1 MTRGNNKDDATTA
14 KALKADSVT
23 KDKQTKPKSI
33 AILRRLWKDAMEDKY
48 SLLIGLLA
56 MIGSA
61 AANQAVPRMLGNLL
75 DQKSNQ
81 MHTMN
86 SHNYDTV
93 TGIRTP
99 SSLLLLVLGGG
110 LSSFLRTTLL
120 RRVQNS
126 LICKRRSE
134 LFASLLSRNVEWFHL
149 NEKDTQNNDNEKVF
163 KLDTSPASLQDI
175 LTNDV
180 IAMAETITSTLAN
193 TLRSLSSVMFGTIN
207 MCLIDAKLMGV
218 SLSVV
223 PLIGSA
229 GYVLRKHQTKWTKQ
243 QHSLAMQAQN
253 FANERMEHVATVKIS
268 SREMDEIK
276 THSKIMQE
284 YQVLGQRASL
294 AQGVVMGFMF
304 GSTALALGLVFG
316 TGGRNVKEGRLTYG
330 QLDSMVMYSG
340 LVGLG
345 TNGFMRG
352 WSQLMQGLV
361 CAERV
366 YDLMDSTSN
375 DEGVME
381 SSGKQQETKITVE
394 ANAIQEMEVT
404 NATFSYASNPN
415 VPVLK
420 NVSLSIERGQVVAL
434 VGKNGSGKSTLAS
447 LLVALYQAQSG
458 TVVCKT
464 QTAEVDLNTLDRT
477 NQSQIVQLVPQQPA
491 LFEMSVWDNVTYT
504 NTAATKEQVEQ
515 ALIAANCKNFV
526 SKLTDGVQY
535 NVGRNGCKL
544 SGGQKQRLA
553 LARALLSNPAL
564 LILDEPNSSMDAEGD
579 TAVCDAV
586 KACRDGSADETRGLL
601 LITHRQS
608 SLALADTIVV
618 LKDGVIVERGSYKD
632 LSGNKDSELCQLM
645 PDLQTE

>member
-1 MTRGNNKDDATTA
+1 M
-14 KALKADSVT
+14 
-23 KDKQTKPKSI
+23 
-33 AILRRLWKDAMEDKY
+33 ILNFLP
-48 SLLIGLLA
+48 LFGIHTFT
-56 MIGSA
+56 
-61 AANQAVPRMLGNLL
+61 AVPRMLGNLL

-81 MHTMN
+81 THTMN
-86 SHNYDTV
+86 SHCTG
-93 TGIRTP
+93 TGIRAP

-149 NEKDTQNNDNEKVF
+149 NGEETLNDVGGGGGEASSKCA

-243 QHSLAMQAQN
+243 QHALAMQAQN
-253 FANERMEHVATVKIS
+253 FANERMEHVSTVKIS

-276 THSKIMQE
+276 THTNILEE

-294 AQGVVMGFMF
+294 AQGVVMGFWF

-330 QLDSMVMYSG
+330 QLDSMVMYSA

-366 YDLMDSTSN
+366 YDLMDSTSSN
-375 DEGVME
+375 NEVVVTE
-381 SSGKQQETKITVE
+381 SSDKQQATKIAVE
-394 ANAIQEMEVT
+394 ANSIQEMEVT

-464 QTAEVDLNTLDRT
+464 ETSEVDLNALDRT

-515 ALIAANCKNFV
+515 AMIAANCKNFV
-526 SKLTDGVQY
+526 SKLTDGAQY

-601 LITHRQS
+601 LITHRKS